1 MSMNDDYAVKC
12 HSGAT
17 RMQSELSAAFDLVA
31 PKGNW
36 KNPIDTEL
44 HGPVNVELIADAVIH
59 FTGSVPV
66 FRVRGKTTFVKAA
79 GYYLTIGA

>member
-1 MSMNDDYAVKC
+1 MNDDYAVRC
-12 HSGAT
+12 NSGAT

-31 PKGNW
+31 PKSHW

-44 HGPVNVELIADAVIH
+44 RGPVDIELIADAVIH

-66 FRVRGKTTFVKAA
+66 FRTRGKTTFVNAA
-79 GYYLTIGA
+79 GYYATIGA